1 VITDFN
7 DALRNLLVR
16 ELEISNNEVEIA
28 FEQPRRTWSQAL
40 SRPTLNLYLH
50 DIRENNKLRGRQPGL
65 QTTPSGQDVLLQ
77 RQPLFLDLHYM
88 VTAWTMELRDE
99 MALLER
105 TLVALFRFGEL
116 PADLVEDHFRDRD
129 LSIPFKIAQ
138 YDTVINPRDIWSVL
152 DNEMRTAIDLVATIP
167 CNPYQPF
174 RTPLV
179 REMETRYDYSLP
191 RQTGNLPAQR

>member
-1 VITDFN
+1 MITDCN

-16 ELEISNNEVEIA
+16 ELEISNNEIEIA

-50 DIRENNKLRGRQPGL
+50 DIRENNKLRGRQPGVRV
-65 QTTPSGQDVLLQ
+65 TPSGQDVLMQ

-88 VTAWTMELRDE
+88 ITAWTMELRDE

-116 PADLVEDHFRDRD
+116 PADLVEHHFRDRE

-167 CNPYQPF
+167 CNPYQPM

-179 REMETRYDYSLP
+179 RELETRYDYSLP